1 MPSTLAPTFS
11 PSHTKPDQL
20 DLYVILD
27 NSNSMTWHY
36 QVCAQSPGA
45 DLSLPN
51 DLMCW
56 GLFIGFVRSL
66 ANEALALG
74 TLSWQGD
81 LTNPSKGLRVTVLAF
96 SCTDQQTVPVTFQ
109 IGLNLNT
116 QASFDAALQA
126 AMALVP
132 TGGTCPG
139 QTIDMIVNMIQND
152 PLALSRPIKSSI
164 LITDGIFY
172 DEPRPAKAAQGLT
185 HFCVQTY
192 ALVRLSL
199 VYMFY
204 CHHTAREL
212 ITRENCTIFLG
223 SPRRRTRPELERDKS
238 STGAAH

>member
-1 MPSTLAPTFS
+1 MITSLAPTHN
-11 PSHTKPDQL
+11 PTHTLPDQL

-36 QVCAQSPGA
+36 DVCAQAPGA
-45 DLSLPN
+45 DLTLPN
-51 DLMCW
+51 SLICW
-56 GLFIGFVRSL
+56 GLFIGFVRSV
-66 ANEALALG
+66 AAEALALG
-74 TLSWQGD
+74 SLGWQGD
-81 LTNPSKGLRVTVLAF
+81 LTNPNKGLRVTILGF
-96 SCTDQQTVPVTFQ
+96 SCTNQQTVPVTFQ
-109 IGLNLNT
+109 IGVNLNT

-139 QTIDMIVNMIQND
+139 QTIDMVVNMIQND
-152 PLALSRPIKSSI
+152 PLAQSRPIRSSI

-192 ALVRLSL
+192 ALVRFSL
-199 VYMFY
+199 IYMFC

-212 ITRENCTIFLG
+212 TTRENCTIF
-223 SPRRRTRPELERDKS
+223 
-238 STGAAH
+238 